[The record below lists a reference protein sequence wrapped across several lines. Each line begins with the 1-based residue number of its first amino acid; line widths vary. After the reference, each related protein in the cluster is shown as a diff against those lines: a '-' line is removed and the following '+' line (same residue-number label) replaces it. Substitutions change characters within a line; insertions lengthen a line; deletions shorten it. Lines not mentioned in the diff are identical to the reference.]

1 VPQSQRQEAAIRD
14 IRSDLEERAK
24 LIEDE
29 TRRTTAHFDK
39 KFEELRREQD
49 ARLAEL
55 KAELA
60 ALSVL
65 LESERR
71 RMASGPPVLHQRT
84 APGALES
91 DLKRIGDLLMR
102 GEGAA
107 SAAPPKNRL

>member
-1 VPQSQRQEAAIRD
+1 MPQSQRQEAAIRD

-39 KFEELRREQD
+39 KFEELKHEHD

-65 LESERR
+65 MESEHR
-71 RMASGPPVLHQRT
+71 RMASSPPGLRQRT
-84 APGALES
+84 APGSLES

-107 SAAPPKNRL
+107 SVAPPKSPR